1 MIRGESPASLAAAK
15 VAGGTAVL
23 HTAQVD
29 QTMRMMPLML
39 LFHGVAA
46 ASIHLIAGDTVDIV
60 IRTIWPFLCTAV
72 ALSLAL
78 VYVLWTIGFLRE
90 NPARSHGFIEV
101 VGLILG
107 FVWAMP
113 MAAYAMRGEDG
124 PILPLIAVSLAV
136 MGVAAMAL
144 LRAPI
149 ALVVFLSL
157 MTAATARSAY
167 LSLGE
172 YSLMAAA
179 IVTLYGFVLLALTL
193 TSHTHFVRHTLSNAE
208 LRQQHDFTSLLLSN
222 LEQES
227 NDWIWETDESGK
239 LVYASPRLAQ
249 QLGETEEDLLSGTLR
264 GHLSGRLDPK
274 SWQQLE
280 VALLTRE
287 DFKPIRL
294 HARQPTGERV
304 WLVTGKALRDSIGI
318 FQGFRGVGRD
328 VTSQH
333 LAEQKIAEALRAV
346 ETAAAA
352 KSRFL
357 SVMSHELRTPIHSI
371 VGFAELL
378 SKDRDVALSEK
389 ARREFTSS
397 ILDQSRILQALIN
410 DMLDATR
417 LERGTIKLMEQDMD
431 AAEVV
436 ELAINACRVQAEQ
449 AGIDIIATLSNGV
462 NISVDAIRLKQAIS
476 NILSNAIKFSE
487 EKGIVHVE
495 MQKTA
500 AGGLNIEVRDA
511 GVGISMQNIEKLFE
525 PFAQADDSLTR
536 RFNGLGL
543 GLAIARKIM
552 VLHEGELSLSSSQ
565 GAGTTATLSLPP
577 TRVSWRRPAEA
588 ERLAG

>member
-476 NILSNAIKFSE
+476 NTLSNAIKFSE